1 MEKNSGEING
11 VVDSIVY
18 ANSQNG
24 YTVLRLDV
32 EDDLITAVGT
42 MPGVGIGDELK
53 LTGYFTKH
61 QKYGEQFAVTD
72 CERCQPKTTS
82 AILNYLSSRSIKGVG
97 PLTAQ
102 KIVEL
107 FKEKT
112 FDVIEKQPQRLT
124 EVKGITMAKAMK
136 IHEEM
141 KEANG
146 FRDLLVFLKQ
156 YNINPQEAVRIWNV
170 YGIKSKEIIE
180 ENPFMLCE
188 NGIGIAFSRANE
200 IALAGNIDNVREPR
214 TRAAILH
221 TISYNT
227 RNGYTC
233 VPEEKLIDVCSA
245 YIKEEPEYVSEV
257 LDKMADDE
265 SVYKCTK
272 DDDKEYVFL
281 PMYYQAENYIAAR
294 IKMLLRYPP
303 SVIEDIDDRI
313 GEIEYEVGFGYA
325 RLQKEAI
332 HKALTKGIL
341 ILTGGPGTGKT
352 TTLNAIIKILQ
363 KNNEKVLLAAPTG
376 RAAQRMTVVTKCE
389 AKTIHRLLEVE
400 WKEGD
405 KPVFK
410 RNEQNNLRCDTLILD
425 EVSMVDSLLFESL
438 LKAVPL
444 GCRLI
449 FVGDNNQLP
458 SVGAGNVLGDMI
470 ESKIIPTVILNEIFR
485 QSMRSLIVTNAH
497 RINRGEPPVID
508 VKNNDFFF
516 LRNNNSKSI
525 MNTIVDLCIRRLP
538 KSYGYSPLEDIQ
550 ILSPSKIGE
559 LGTAEINKAMQQAIN
574 PPSPEKMQ
582 ISFKEKLLRIGDKVM
597 QCKNNYGIPW
607 EADDGSCGEG
617 IFNGEIGI
625 LSSIDTRSKQ
635 ITIDF
640 DSKTA
645 KYTYEDI
652 QDVELAYCCTI
663 HKSQGNEFEAVI
675 IPMYNSPRQ
684 LMYRNLLY
692 TGVTRAKKL
701 IILIGS
707 PDSMMTMVNNYK
719 KTVRFTG
726 LKEFLTE
733 DGDF

>member
-257 LDKMADDE
+257 LEKMADDE

-625 LSSIDTRSKQ
+625 LSSIDTRNKQ

>member
-625 LSSIDTRSKQ
+625 LSSIDTRNKQ

>member
-257 LDKMADDE
+257 LEKMADDE

-625 LSSIDTRSKQ
+625 LSSIDTRNKQ

-707 PDSMMTMVNNYK
+707 SDSMMTMVNNYK